1 MQWQGKWG
9 VSDCSP
15 VWGEQQDT
23 RIAEGLPGDSWRHNS
38 HTGLASALHMSWVT
52 TGCAVHSRA
61 LADEREF
68 MQREEER
75 QPTQNISQESLENG
89 LEYECTSQ
97 STHTNQINTLSSFN
111 IIHHIS

>member
-1 MQWQGKWG
+1 M
-9 VSDCSP
+9 
-15 VWGEQQDT
+15 
-23 RIAEGLPGDSWRHNS
+23 
-38 HTGLASALHMSWVT
+38 
-52 TGCAVHSRA
+52 
-61 LADEREF
+61 EREF

-111 IIHHIS
+111 IIHHIL